1 MHSVMNFRASARLRE
16 CGCRRGPYSFAGAA
30 LVLLVLASP
39 LALPAQQ
46 FSSSNATVTLPTVHQ
61 AMLDRA
67 EWSLLAAAAASR
79 TLDYSGT
86 WRDQHASCHCLHEDN
101 LPDLIANHK
110 PMLAAFEAGAVAT
123 DFLLATTFQKRHHS
137 LLAKLALG
145 ADVIVVL
152 PTAINNY
159 LLPITVRKRMPA

>member
-1 MHSVMNFRASARLRE
+1 
-16 CGCRRGPYSFAGAA
+16 
-30 LVLLVLASP
+30 
-39 LALPAQQ
+39 
-46 FSSSNATVTLPTVHQ
+46 
-61 AMLDRA
+61 
-67 EWSLLAAAAASR
+67 
-79 TLDYSGT
+79 
-86 WRDQHASCHCLHEDN
+86 
-101 LPDLIANHK
+101 
-110 PMLAAFEAGAVAT
+110 MLAAFEAGAVAT